1 MKRILFF
8 AALVLGMVSCMK
20 DQSFDADLAG
30 DGNFVVSVAL
40 PDDATR
46 AAGVDSSKGAIA
58 NNVLNEYDIRYTL
71 EVYDANGA
79 LAKEAQKTV
88 DATSTSFELRLI
100 PGRHYRFVVWADFVK
115 GDVAYYNV
123 EDLRDVKLS
132 GEHNAMNESR
142 DAYTAVY
149 NTETEGEGNKFSS
162 ASKIEM
168 TLTRPFAKLR
178 VVTNDMNELYANLK
192 SATVK
197 YTTPIYTGFNALDAE
212 VTGATESNVEKSV
225 DFTDAAYK
233 YKGEPKN
240 GEQTL
245 FADYIFGAEGDVVM
259 FTLDVEDAVAAIP
272 TVTFNTNIPVQRN
285 HLTTIYG
292 PVLTDANNISVE
304 IKDAFDEPENIVTYP
319 IEDATTLAKVLTSN
333 EKHINATLGRDI
345 DLPISSLGAQTPGS
359 GEYKLGGEATETIN
373 IDLNGHKLNI
383 TTTYW
388 SGLGAKN
395 ENALFTI
402 KNGTMTSSQPT
413 GTWNSYDLSFSNCN
427 YVFEDV
433 VFDKAIALCNVGE
446 AVTRAE
452 ATIARKS
459 VTMKN
464 VTINET
470 HDYYAMWITA
480 EGQTVNIEGLTIN
493 SLGRGIK
500 IDEQYVDAPAKVTL
514 NINGADF
521 NTKKKAAIIVKSVAG
536 ADITLSNVDIAE
548 VAEDSSNEVWI
559 DEDAANTINKVNV
572 IGGSMIVEGQKT
584 VAITDME
591 TLKDE
596 LTKAGQAGAGYT
608 VLEISSDIDMTGAA
622 WTPIKV
628 DGYNGADIVTID
640 GKGHTIKG
648 LTSSL
653 FAGGFAGGSGI
664 VIKNLTIAD
673 SKMVADNTQGYG
685 AFVNCAD
692 SMDVI
697 TLVNCHLKD
706 SSIITPNNG
715 ANESRIGGLVGWTAG
730 YNKQNDGPVDSYITI
745 ENCSVVNCTLKGA
758 GSIGAICGHAGA
770 NAATFTNIKDC
781 TITNNKLISTDDGGW
796 RTGVVVGTANNGQC
810 VISNIT
816 ESGNTLTQASASDFK
831 NPTGATRHYYG
842 RFVPAGTGHLT
853 IDGVEITAG
862 ITVIADGV
870 FKKDG
875 EKAYYIN
882 NAAGLVYISNNAP
895 ESGAAVK
902 LDADINLEGVEF
914 NGLMVQN
921 WSGKNTFDGQN
932 HTVSNWTYNGGAIDM
947 GFIRQWIGPVKN
959 VKFENCHLK
968 TGGRSAVVAGKIY
981 GNIDNVS
988 VNNCSIEDSYWA
1000 CGIIAGLYNAGS
1012 VSNCTV
1018 TNSSVKSNGGTGAIV
1033 GVFNEEG
1040 GERGLKNCSVSNTT
1054 INNTGVYGEVYTGG
1068 ALVGMFNPNS
1078 DATFTIEGCT
1088 VSNNTLEGG
1097 YVYEKYPAD
1106 ESVTIIEK

>member
-1 MKRILFF
+1 
-8 AALVLGMVSCMK
+8 
-20 DQSFDADLAG
+20 
-30 DGNFVVSVAL
+30 
-40 PDDATR
+40 
-46 AAGVDSSKGAIA
+46 
-58 NNVLNEYDIRYTL
+58 
-71 EVYDANGA
+71 
-79 LAKEAQKTV
+79 
-88 DATSTSFELRLI
+88 
-100 PGRHYRFVVWADFVK
+100 
-115 GDVAYYNV
+115 
-123 EDLRDVKLS
+123 
-132 GEHNAMNESR
+132 
-142 DAYTAVY
+142 
-149 NTETEGEGNKFSS
+149 
-162 ASKIEM
+162 
-168 TLTRPFAKLR
+168 
-178 VVTNDMNELYANLK
+178 
-192 SATVK
+192 
-197 YTTPIYTGFNALDAE
+197 
-212 VTGATESNVEKSV
+212 
-225 DFTDAAYK
+225 
-233 YKGEPKN
+233 
-240 GEQTL
+240 
-245 FADYIFGAEGDVVM
+245 
-259 FTLDVEDAVAAIP
+259 
-272 TVTFNTNIPVQRN
+272 
-285 HLTTIYG
+285 
-292 PVLTDANNISVE
+292 
-304 IKDAFDEPENIVTYP
+304 
-319 IEDATTLAKVLTSN
+319 
-333 EKHINATLGRDI
+333 
-345 DLPISSLGAQTPGS
+345 
-359 GEYKLGGEATETIN
+359 
-373 IDLNGHKLNI
+373 
-383 TTTYW
+383 
-388 SGLGAKN
+388 
-395 ENALFTI
+395 
-402 KNGTMTSSQPT
+402 
-413 GTWNSYDLSFSNCN
+413 
-427 YVFEDV
+427 
-433 VFDKAIALCNVGE
+433 
-446 AVTRAE
+446 
-452 ATIARKS
+452 
-459 VTMKN
+459 
-464 VTINET
+464 
-470 HDYYAMWITA
+470 
-480 EGQTVNIEGLTIN
+480 
-493 SLGRGIK
+493 
-500 IDEQYVDAPAKVTL
+500 
-514 NINGADF
+514 
-521 NTKKKAAIIVKSVAG
+521 
-536 ADITLSNVDIAE
+536 
-548 VAEDSSNEVWI
+548 
-559 DEDAANTINKVNV
+559 
-572 IGGSMIVEGQKT
+572 
-584 VAITDME
+584 
-591 TLKDE
+591 
-596 LTKAGQAGAGYT
+596 
-608 VLEISSDIDMTGAA
+608 MTGAA

-697 TLVNCHLKD
+697 TLVNCHLKN

-745 ENCSVVNCTLKGA
+745 ENCSVEGCTLKGA

-770 NAATFTNIKDC
+770 NAATFTTIKNC

-816 ESGNTLTQASASDFK
+816 ENGNTLTQASASDFK

-895 ESGAAVK
+895 ENGAAVK

-914 NGLMVQN
+914 NGLKVQN
-921 WSGKNTFDGQN
+921 WVGKNTFDGQN
-932 HTVSNWTYNGGAIDM
+932 YTVSNWTYNGGAADM
-947 GFIRQWIGPVKN
+947 GFIRQWVGPVKN
-959 VKFENCHLK
+959 IKFENCHLK
-968 TGGRSAVVAGKIY
+968 TAGRSAVVAGKIY

-1054 INNTGVYGEVYTGG
+1054 INNTGVYGDVYTGG
-1068 ALVGMFNPNS
+1068 ALVGMFNSN
-1078 DATFTIEGCT
+1078 ATFTIEGCT

>member
-1 MKRILFF
+1 MKKLF
-8 AALVLGMVSCMK
+8 ALLAVVLGVVSCMK
-20 DQSFDADLAG
+20 DQSFEAGLVG
-30 DGNFVVSVAL
+30 DGNYVLTVAL
-40 PDDATR
+40 PDAATR
-46 AAGVDSSKGAIA
+46 AAGSDSAKGAIG
-58 NNVLNEYDIRYTL
+58 NISLDEYDIRYTL
-71 EVYDANGA
+71 EVYDANGE
-79 LAKEAQKTV
+79 LAKEDQQFSDETS
-88 DATSTSFELRLI
+88 ATFALRLI
-100 PGRHYRFVVWADFVK
+100 PGRDYRFVVWADFVK
-115 GDVAYYNV
+115 NGVAHYNV
-123 EDLRDVKLS
+123 ADLREVELV
-132 GEHNAMNESR
+132 GNHNAMDESR
-142 DAYTAVY
+142 DAYTAVKLV
-149 NTETEGEGNKFSS
+149 EGFNS
-162 ASKIEM
+162 ASEIDME
-168 TLTRPFAKLR
+168 LIRPFAKLR
-178 VVTNDMNELYANLK
+178 IVTNDMNELYSTLDN
-192 SATVK
+192 ATVK
-197 YTTPIYTGFNALDAE
+197 YTTPIYTTFNAL
-212 VTGATESNVEKSV
+212 TETAGDLVSNVEKAV
-225 DFTDAAYK
+225 DFTEDAYK
-233 YKGEPKN
+233 YAGEPKN

-245 FADYIFGAEGDVVM
+245 FADYIFGAKDGVVM
-259 FTLDVEDAVAAIP
+259 FTFDVADDVQALP
-272 TVTFNTNIPVQRN
+272 QVTFNTNIPVERN

-292 PVLTDANNISVE
+292 PILTDANEVSVE
-304 IKDAFDEPENIVTYP
+304 IKDAFAQPENIVTYP
-319 IEDATTLAKVLTSN
+319 IEDANTLARVLTSN

-413 GTWNSYDLSFSNCN
+413 GTWNSYDLTFANCN

-433 VFDKAIALCNVGE
+433 VFDKAIALSNVGE
-446 AVTRAE
+446 AVTRTE

-536 ADITLSNVDIAE
+536 ADITLSNVDIAD
-548 VAEDSSNEVWI
+548 VAEDSSNEVWV

-572 IGGSMIVEGQKT
+572 IGGSMIVEGQQT

-591 TLKDE
+591 TLKEE

-608 VLEISSDIDMTGAA
+608 VLEITSDIDMTGAT

-730 YNKQNDGPVDSYITI
+730 YNNQNDGPVDSYITI
-745 ENCSVVNCTLKGA
+745 ENCSVVNCTLKCA

-770 NAATFTNIKDC
+770 NAATFTTIKDC
-781 TITNNKLISTDDGGW
+781 TITGNKLISTDDGGW

-816 ESGNTLTQASASDFK
+816 ESGNTLTQTSASDFK

-853 IDGVEITAG
+853 IDGVEIEAG
-862 ITVIADGV
+862 KTIIADGV

-875 EKAYYIN
+875 KKAYYIN

-914 NGLMVQN
+914 NGLKVQN

-932 HTVSNWTYNGGAIDM
+932 YTVSNWTYNGGAADM

-959 VKFENCHLK
+959 VKFENCHLN

-1000 CGIIAGLYNAGS
+1000 CGLVAGLYNAGS
-1012 VSNCTV
+1012 VSNVTV
-1018 TNSSVKSNGGTGAIV
+1018 TNSSVKSNGGTAAIV

-1054 INNTGVYGEVYTGG
+1054 INNTGVYGEAYTGG
-1068 ALVGMFNPNS
+1068 ALVGMFNS
-1078 DATFTIEGCT
+1078 GATFTIEGCT

>member
-1 MKRILFF
+1 MKKLF
-8 AALVLGMVSCMK
+8 ALLAVVLGVVSCMK
-20 DQSFDADLAG
+20 DQSFEAGLVG
-30 DGNFVVSVAL
+30 DGNYVLTVAL
-40 PDDATR
+40 PDAATR
-46 AAGVDSSKGAIA
+46 AAGSDSALGAIGNGVNA
-58 NNVLNEYDIRYTL
+58 EYDIRYTL
-71 EVYDANGA
+71 EVYDAKGN
-79 LAKEAQKTV
+79 LAKEDQKV
-88 DATSTSFELRLI
+88 IKETSTSFELRLI
-100 PGRHYRFVVWADFVK
+100 PGRDYRFVVWADFVK
-115 GDVAYYNV
+115 AGVEPYYNV
-123 EDLRDVKLS
+123 EHLTNVTLT
-132 GEHNAMNESR
+132 GTHNAMNESR
-142 DAYTAVY
+142 DAYTAVAEVKGF
-149 NTETEGEGNKFSS
+149 NS
-162 ASKIEM
+162 ASTIKME
-168 TLTRPFAKLR
+168 LTRPFAKLR
-178 VVTNDMNELYANLK
+178 VVTNDMDELYTTLQ
-192 SATVK
+192 SAKVK

-212 VTGATESNVEKSV
+212 VTGATESNVEKTV
-225 DFTDAAYK
+225 YFTEDAYK
-233 YKGEPKN
+233 YAGEPKN
-240 GEQTL
+240 GEEQTL
-245 FADYIFGAEGDVVM
+245 FADYLFGAENGVVM
-259 FTLDVEDAVAAIP
+259 FTLDVTDDVQALP
-272 TVTFNTNIPVQRN
+272 QVTFNTNIPVERN

-292 PVLTDANNISVE
+292 PVLTDANEVSVKIE
-304 IKDAFDEPENIVTYP
+304 DAFDGEYENNVGAESKSVEESLKKNSEVISIDLTDDVALNGNGVKWGGKDTKLIIIDGQNVATRAAAEDYTLTFNTTYRLH
-319 IEDATTLAKVLTSN
+319 IETVNPDAKVILRN
-333 EKHINATLGRDI
+333 
-345 DLPISSLGAQTPGS
+345 
-359 GEYKLGGEATETIN
+359 
-373 IDLNGHKLNI
+373 LNV
-383 TTTYW
+383 TTNKE
-388 SGLGAKN
+388 S
-395 ENALFTI
+395 
-402 KNGTMTSSQPT
+402 
-413 GTWNSYDLSFSNCN
+413 GTWDIYDIQFNCN
-427 YVFEDV
+427 VDIENVNFQ
-433 VFDKAIALCNVGE
+433 KAIAFVKAGQ
-446 AVTRAE
+446 T
-452 ATIARKS
+452 

-464 VTINET
+464 VTISES
-470 HDYYAMWITA
+470 HDYYAMWISA
-480 EGQTVNIEGLTIN
+480 VGQTVNIDNLVVN
-493 SLGRGIK
+493 SEGRGIK
-500 IDEQYVDAPAKVTL
+500 IDEEYLDASEVAKVTL

-521 NTKKKAAIIVKSVAG
+521 NTKKKAAIMVKSVAG
-536 ADITLSNVDIAE
+536 ADITLSNVDIAG
-548 VAEDSSNEVWI
+548 VAADSSNEVWV

-932 HTVSNWTYNGGAIDM
+932 YTVSNWTYEGGAIDM

-1054 INNTGVYGEVYTGG
+1054 INNTGVYGDVYTGG
-1068 ALVGMFNPNS
+1068 ALVGMFNS
-1078 DATFTIEGCT
+1078 GATFTIEGCT

>member
-1 MKRILFF
+1 MKKLFALLAVAFGVMSCQTDVNDFGANVGGEQDVNIL
-8 AALVLGMVSCMK
+8 VS
-20 DQSFDADLAG
+20 
-30 DGNFVVSVAL
+30 L
-40 PDDATR
+40 PEATR
-46 AAGVDSSKGAIA
+46 ANSALGAFENVDMTK
-58 NNVLNEYDIRYTL
+58 YDIKYFFQVFDAANDDNCKAIQTKVCDDK
-71 EVYDANGA
+71 EV
-79 LAKEAQKTV
+79 
-88 DATSTSFELRLI
+88 SFPVRLI
-100 PGRHYRFVVWADFVK
+100 AGRDYRFVVWAHLVDAQGNAHYTVGETLK
-115 GDVAYYNV
+115 DITLNENSWVAM
-123 EDLRDVKLS
+123 DDT
-132 GEHNAMNESR
+132 R
-142 DAYTAVY
+142 DAYTGVMTA
-149 NTETEGEGNKFSS
+149 TFTGSS
-162 ASKIEM
+162 DI
-168 TLTRPFAKLR
+168 TIGLTRPFAKLR
-178 VVTNDMNELYANLK
+178 VVTTDMEELLGVEPVSAVVTYTNDTEF
-192 SATVK
+192 
-197 YTTPIYTGFNALDAE
+197 YTSFNALTETPADKDLTKGHAYE
-212 VTGATESNVEKSV
+212 IKSYDETGAK
-225 DFTDAAYK
+225 K
-233 YKGEPKN
+233 
-240 GEQTL
+240 TL
-245 FADYIFGAEGDVVM
+245 FADYFFATKDGDVVK
-259 FTLDVEDAVAAIP
+259 FNIAVAMNDGGDAIERSF
-272 TVTFNTNIPVQRN
+272 TTNIPVKRN
-285 HLTTIYG
+285 TLTTIEG
-292 PVLTDANNISVE
+292 NILTEGDDITVKVE
-304 IKDAFDEPENIVTYP
+304 DAFDEPENIVTYP
-319 IEDATTLAKVLTSN
+319 IEDANTLAAVLTSN

-402 KNGTMTSSQPT
+402 KNGTMTSSQAT
-413 GTWNSYDLSFSNCN
+413 GTWNSYDLTFANCN

-480 EGQTVNIEGLTIN
+480 EGQTVNIDGLTIN

-500 IDEQYVDAPAKVTL
+500 IDEQYIDAPAKVIL
-514 NINGADF
+514 NVKNAKF
-521 NTKKKAAIIVKSVAG
+521 TTAKKAAIIVKSVAG

-572 IGGSMIVEGQKT
+572 IGGSMIVEGQVT
-584 VAITDME
+584 VNIDSME
-591 TLKDE
+591 ALKNE

-697 TLVNCHLKD
+697 TLVNCHLKN
-706 SSIITPNNG
+706 SSITTPNNG

-730 YNKQNDGPVDSYITI
+730 YNNQNDGPVDSYITI
-745 ENCSVVNCTLKGA
+745 ENCSVEGCTLKGA

-770 NAATFTNIKDC
+770 NAATFTNIKNC

-816 ESGNTLTQASASDFK
+816 ESGNTLTQASASNFK

-914 NGLMVQN
+914 NGLKVQN

-932 HTVSNWTYNGGAIDM
+932 YTVSNWTYNGGAADM

-1000 CGIIAGLYNAGS
+1000 CGLVAGLYNAGS
-1012 VSNCTV
+1012 VSNVTV
-1018 TNSSVKSNGGTGAIV
+1018 TNSSVKSNGGTAAIV

-1068 ALVGMFNPNS
+1068 ALVGMFNS

-1088 VSNNTLEGG
+1088 VSNNTLEGS

-1106 ESVTIIEK
+1106 ESATIIEK